1 MKKNKDN
8 NSIRLKGGSFFH
20 PESLIIQESALVYF
34 RGNIFSP
41 LKYSVTI
48 PLDKIK
54 SIESTGNYR
63 HIIIKSK
70 NISIS
75 CHNFSRKKLQ
85 KLFNLIDSNY
95 S

>member
-1 MKKNKDN
+1 MKKKKNNDN
-8 NSIRLKGGSFFH
+8 IRLKGGSFFH
-20 PESLIIQESALVYF
+20 PESLIIQESALIYF

-54 SIESTGNYR
+54 SIESTEGYR

-70 NISIS
+70 NLTVT
-75 CHNFSRKKLQ
+75 CRNFSRKKLQ
-85 KLFNLIDSNY
+85 RLFNLIDSNY

>member
-1 MKKNKDN
+1 MKKNEDN
-8 NSIRLKGGSFFH
+8 NNIRLKGGSFFY
-20 PESLIIQESALVYF
+20 PESLIIQESALIYF

-54 SIESTGNYR
+54 SIESTGGNR
-63 HIIIKSK
+63 HTIIKSK
-70 NISIS
+70 NISVT

-85 KLFNLIDSNY
+85 KLLNLIDSNY